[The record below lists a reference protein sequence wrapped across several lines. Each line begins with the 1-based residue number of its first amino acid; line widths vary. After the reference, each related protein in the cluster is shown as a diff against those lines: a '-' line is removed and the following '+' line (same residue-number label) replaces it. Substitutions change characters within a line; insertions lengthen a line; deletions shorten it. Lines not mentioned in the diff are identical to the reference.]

1 MARTNRNFYSLRDP
15 QCSMKG
21 SIIQCY
27 LLKVKKGRDEEKNG
41 IKVSEERQTEG
52 GGDKR
57 ERSIGDRTQLRRRRK
72 RSLRGSLAGT
82 RERENMK
89 I

>member
-1 MARTNRNFYSLRDP
+1 
-15 QCSMKG
+15 MK
-21 SIIQCY
+21 
-27 LLKVKKGRDEEKNG
+27 
-41 IKVSEERQTEG
+41 RQTGG

-57 ERSIGDRTQLRRRRK
+57 ERSIGDRTQLRRRGK

-89 I
+89 MK